1 MWFLDDY
8 IKADETAFCE
18 CATPKMTQ
26 QMDMAF
32 VGNFS
37 YSNSF
42 IDFEKIVIK
51 NLEFWKVR

>member
-1 MWFLDDY
+1 MITL
-8 IKADETAFCE
+8 KLMRQLAFCE

-26 QMDMAF
+26 QMDMAL

-51 NLEFWKVR
+51 NLEF